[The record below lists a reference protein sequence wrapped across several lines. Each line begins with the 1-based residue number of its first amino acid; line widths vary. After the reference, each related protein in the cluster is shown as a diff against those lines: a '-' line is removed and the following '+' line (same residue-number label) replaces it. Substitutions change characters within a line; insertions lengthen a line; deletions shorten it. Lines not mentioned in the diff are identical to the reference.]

1 MRMKRCDLS
10 VVIPVHNEA
19 DNIPALTSRLAE
31 TLTGMRVSHEVVFVD
46 DGSTDDTVARLEAAR
61 AEILPGMRI
70 LVLSRNFGHQAAL
83 DAGLDHAI
91 GDAVAMMDG
100 DLQDPPELLPEL
112 FAKLDE
118 GHDGAY
124 AVRASREGETALKR
138 WSCLAFYR
146 LLSFLSQVPIPPDTG
161 DFRIISRRLVDAVRD
176 MPERTRFLRGMI
188 SWAGFDQVAV
198 PYERPGRYKG
208 ASSYSWGR
216 LMQLALDGITSFSVV
231 PLQLCGIAGTLMAA
245 VTAGFALF
253 ITRLKLLR
261 ENLPWGWAS
270 LVVLITA
277 IGSLQLIAL
286 GIIGEYM
293 GRIYKEVKRRP
304 SYLVKAEIGGT
315 ANR

>member
-10 VVIPVHNEA
+10 VVIPIHNESA
-19 DNIPALTSRLAE
+19 NITALTERLANVLGE
-31 TLTGMRVSHEVVFVD
+31 MNVGHEVIFVD
-46 DGSTDDTVARLEAAR
+46 DGSTDDSVRKLEEAR
-61 AEILPGMRI
+61 ARVLPAMRI

-83 DAGLDHAI
+83 DAGIDHAR
-91 GDAVAMMDG
+91 GEAVAMMDG

-112 FAKLDE
+112 FAKLRE

-124 AVRASREGETALKR
+124 AVRSTREGETPLKR
-138 WSCLAFYR
+138 WGCTVFYR
-146 LLSFLSQVPIPPDTG
+146 LLSFLSQVPIPLDTG
-161 DFRIISRRLVDAVRD
+161 DFRIISRNLVDAVRD

-208 ASSYSWGR
+208 VSSYSWGR
-216 LMQLALDGITSFSVV
+216 LVQLALDGITSFSVV
-231 PLQLCGIAGTLMAA
+231 PLQVCGIAGTLLAA

-261 ENLPWGWAS
+261 EHLPWGWSS

-277 IGSLQLIAL
+277 IGSVQLIAL
-286 GIIGEYM
+286 GIIGEYL

-304 SYLVKAEIGGT
+304 SYLVKAEIGEP
-315 ANR
+315 AER